1 MQRTRGIRRKKGQ
14 GLTEYAILIATVS
27 LGLILLLGSFRTA
40 LGNVYRNS
48 TNTLRNNST
57 VVLEPVTSGGS
68 GGTGSTGTTG
78 GTGFLAGLAAAAQQA
93 ASNLAGQATNAFNQG
108 TNALTNFLQN
118 IIGNNNGGGGI
129 DF

>member
-1 MQRTRGIRRKKGQ
+1 MQRTRGIRRRKKGQ

-48 TNTLRNNST
+48 ASTLRNNSS

-68 GGTGSTGTTG
+68 GGTAGAGTNTGSAFG
-78 GTGFLAGLAAAAQQA
+78 
-93 ASNLAGQATNAFNQG
+93 NLVNSVTNAANNVG
-108 TNALTNFLQN
+108 NALTNFLN
-118 IIGNNNGGGGI
+118 SIFGGNGGGGI

>member
-1 MQRTRGIRRKKGQ
+1 MQRTRGIRRRKKGQ

-48 TNTLRNNST
+48 RNTLQNNSS
-57 VVLEPVTSGGS
+57 VVLEPVTAGGS
-68 GGTGSTGTTG
+68 GGTAGGTTG
-78 GTGFLAGLAAAAQQA
+78 GLVGGVLGALTGFG
-93 ASNLAGQATNAFNQG
+93 SSVTNAFGSLINS
-108 TNALTNFLQN
+108 LTNLF
-118 IIGNNNGGGGI
+118 NGSVRQGGI